1 MTTNIE
7 RCCTLIDIKMTKLL
21 KNYHN
26 TNVKIIKKIFKYV
39 NNLSNRFNIPVN
51 KILNYNAY
59 EWYYSNFLNALLC
72 YMFVPWTYTILDN
85 KKLSHV
91 QIHELIFH
99 IYKLVINKQCNLYI
113 IDYYEQTFIN
123 SLNGYAIRNDVCNYA
138 KKYIHLLKIIFKH
151 GSNLV
156 NKQQKIIKFK
166 LNILRLK
173 KRIAKRIISNWIA
186 EKILWNPNHIKSQ
199 KRIEEL
205 SKHFYS
211 LTIE

>member
-1 MTTNIE
+1 
-7 RCCTLIDIKMTKLL
+7 
-21 KNYHN
+21 
-26 TNVKIIKKIFKYV
+26 
-39 NNLSNRFNIPVN
+39 
-51 KILNYNAY
+51 
-59 EWYYSNFLNALLC
+59 
-72 YMFVPWTYTILDN
+72 MFVPWTYTILYN
-85 KKLSHV
+85 IKLSHV

-123 SLNGYAIRNDVCNYA
+123 TLNEFAIRNDVCNYA

-151 GSNLV
+151 GSSLV

-173 KRIAKRIISNWIA
+173 KRIANRIISNWIA